1 MTRALTGRDLPKQFC
16 PVLGRDTLL
25 QMTLRRVAL
34 AIDPA
39 RIHTVVTRSHERFF
53 TSLLA
58 EFPHRPLVIQP
69 GNRGTATAIAYA
81 AFRVAELCPSARIA
95 IFPSDHWFS
104 DDESFMHSVE
114 RAFELVAQFQEMTV
128 ALGLAAERPESG
140 YGWFELGEQLTAPPA
155 QLFRMRRL
163 HEKPDAPVTRSLWEG
178 GARRNSFVLVA
189 TAPALLNL
197 ILETLP
203 RLYFAF
209 HAIRPTLGTL
219 FEEKT
224 VESLYRD
231 LPALEFSEH
240 VLAASPK
247 NVAVLPVD
255 NVEWSDL
262 GEPRRVMAVRKWI
275 ERGGRQAVSGE

>member
-1 MTRALTGRDLPKQFC
+1 LTRALAGHDVPKQFC
-16 PVLGRDTLL
+16 AIFGRDTLL

-39 RIHTVVTRSHERFF
+39 RIFTVVTRSHERFF
-53 TSLLA
+53 SPLIA

-69 GNRGTATAIAYA
+69 GNRGTAVAIAYA
-81 AFRVAELCPSARIA
+81 AFRVAELYPSAAIA

-104 DDESFMHSVE
+104 DDAWFMRSVE
-114 RAFELVAQFQEMTV
+114 CAFELVAQFQEMTV

-140 YGWFELGEQLTAPPA
+140 YGWFELGERLATLPAP
-155 QLFRMRRL
+155 LFKMRCF
-163 HEKPDAPVTRSLWEG
+163 HEKPPTKITRSLWDG

-189 TAPALLNL
+189 TASALLNL

-240 VLAASPK
+240 VLAASPR

-262 GEPRRVMAVRKWI
+262 GEPRRVLAVLKRI
-275 ERGGRQAVSGE
+275 QRGGSRLIPGG